1 MKEDCRMKR
10 PQLQKRLLRKKLV
23 KPPLRKTPPP
33 QRKVKPLLKVKVK
46 LMPPPPKKVKPP
58 LLKVRVKPQLKV
70 RPQLKPRKRSL
81 SQNHLISWSFMK
93 DQPQSLLTMKIH
105 SDGSNSIVMQVS
117 KMAPT
122 NSCLLLREPQ
132 RNIMSSKMKS
142 CLCRLL
148 HMLRPLMSQKC
159 PWMRLTQAQRWLW
172 VHFLAQVKAC
182 FSLKLCQKV
191 FYLCPLQLQQ
201 PILPLGTP
209 SGMLLTLLIMKLE
222 ALPLL

>member
-46 LMPPPPKKVKPP
+46 LMPQPPKKVRVKPQ
-58 LLKVRVKPQLKV
+58 LKVRVKPQLKV
-70 RPQLKPRKRSL
+70 RPQLKPRNRSL

-159 PWMRLTQAQRWLW
+159 PWMRQT
-172 VHFLAQVKAC
+172 
-182 FSLKLCQKV
+182 
-191 FYLCPLQLQQ
+191 
-201 PILPLGTP
+201 
-209 SGMLLTLLIMKLE
+209 
-222 ALPLL
+222 